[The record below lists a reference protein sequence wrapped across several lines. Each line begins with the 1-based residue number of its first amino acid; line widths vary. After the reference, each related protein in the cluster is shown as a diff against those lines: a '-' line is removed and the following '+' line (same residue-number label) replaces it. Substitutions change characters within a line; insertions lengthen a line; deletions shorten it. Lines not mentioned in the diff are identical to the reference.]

1 MNPTASPP
9 PRTLAL
15 ALAILRISLGGFLL
29 LWSLEKFFVPQGTVG
44 IWEGFYKIRI
54 GEQMPYIIGTLETL
68 LSLAILVGFMRT
80 WSYGLGLGFHTIS
93 VASTWKQLIDPWG
106 LYLFERPQ
114 HLFLAGVPVLA
125 GFVVLFLLRQYD
137 IWTVDGQRLGQT
149 TGATAERASASGP

>member
-68 LSLAILVGFMRT
+68 LSLAILVGFMR
-80 WSYGLGLGFHTIS
+80 
-93 VASTWKQLIDPWG
+93 
-106 LYLFERPQ
+106 
-114 HLFLAGVPVLA
+114 
-125 GFVVLFLLRQYD
+125 
-137 IWTVDGQRLGQT
+137 
-149 TGATAERASASGP
+149 